1 MTGRF
6 ALATV
11 ALLLIASP
19 AGAQG
24 LSKLQSAGLP
34 SVSAD
39 PSAIAAVAGG
49 TPAAA
54 APPTTL
60 PPVYQLLDAPRCEE
74 FKRVDTGWSAQ
85 GPIQFPGPR
94 GPIKM
99 IAGQTVAPGGYLDGL
114 DLGAV
119 LQRDCS
125 GLIVRAPD
133 TLDTPR

>member
-1 MTGRF
+1 MRC
-6 ALATV
+6 AIAAT
-11 ALLLIASP
+11 ALLLAAAP

-49 TPAAA
+49 TPVAA
-54 APPTTL
+54 APLTVLAPI
-60 PPVYQLLDAPRCEE
+60 YQLRDAPRCDD
-74 FKRVDTGWSAQ
+74 FKRVDAGWSAQ

-94 GPIKM
+94 GPIRM
-99 IAGQTVAPGGYLDGL
+99 TAGQTVAPGDYLDGL
-114 DLGAV
+114 ALGAV

-125 GLIVRAPD
+125 GLVVRAPD